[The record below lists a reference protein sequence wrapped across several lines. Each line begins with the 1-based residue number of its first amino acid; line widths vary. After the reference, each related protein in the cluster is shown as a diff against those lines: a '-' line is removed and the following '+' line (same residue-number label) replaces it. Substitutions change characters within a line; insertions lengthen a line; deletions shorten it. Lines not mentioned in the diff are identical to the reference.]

1 MPSID
6 IEDITK
12 KYKIR
17 GKQETWRHRLQQTF
31 KPHTTEYL
39 TALNKISFSVNTGEI
54 IGVLGPN
61 GAGKTTLIKIL
72 AGLLMPE
79 EGRATINS
87 YDLMKDRGKVRTSVN
102 ILMSG
107 GWIIFDYKLSLYQN
121 LRFWGVT
128 EGVPLRE
135 LNERVDSVL
144 TTVGL
149 HDRKNDFPENLSAG
163 LRQKLNL
170 ARCLL
175 SDRPIYLL
183 DEPTANVDPY
193 SAEFLRAHIKTFKKE
208 GKTVVLATHNLWE
221 AETLCDRIAILHRG
235 KLLSLD
241 TTETIKK
248 QVGKE
253 AVVLELGQSSPE
265 LMTALTS
272 LSYVTHVDTKESTIE
287 VYGEV
292 RRHLLELLV
301 ICRQYTT
308 ITNIDIKEPS
318 LHEVFLHLI
327 REQEKGR
334 AGS

>member
-1 MPSID
+1 MKSID
-6 IEDITK
+6 IENITK

-17 GKQETWRHRLQQTF
+17 GKEETWRHRLKQTF
-31 KPHTTEYL
+31 KPHNTEYL
-39 TALNKISFSVNTGEI
+39 TALNKINFSVNKGEI
-54 IGVLGPN
+54 VGILGPN

-72 AGLLMPE
+72 AGLLLPE
-79 EGRATINS
+79 DGRATINS
-87 YDLMKDRGKVRTSVN
+87 YDLIQDREKVRMSVN

-121 LRFWGVT
+121 LRFWGVM

-135 LNERVDSVL
+135 VNERVNTVL
-144 TTVGL
+144 ATVGL
-149 HDRKNDFPENLSAG
+149 YDRKNDFPENLSAG

-193 SAEFLRAHIKTFKKE
+193 SAEFLRTHIKNLTKE

-221 AETLCDRIAILHRG
+221 AEALCDRIAILHRG
-235 KLLSLD
+235 ELLSFD

-248 QVGKE
+248 RVGKE
-253 AVVLELGQSSPE
+253 AVVLELAHISPG
-265 LMTALTS
+265 LTTALTS
-272 LSYVTHVDTKESTIE
+272 LNYVTHVSAKESTME

-292 RRHLLELLV
+292 RRHLPELLD
-301 ICRQYTT
+301 ICRQFTT
-308 ITNIDIKEPS
+308 ITNVDIKEPS